1 MRKNKQLYE
10 VKPPMSGQFL
20 GKQTQDGKFFG
31 YFVNDPKKRNYTLN
45 GSDIDIPA
53 TRRRKMQS
61 IIK

>member
-1 MRKNKQLYE
+1 
-10 VKPPMSGQFL
+10 MSGQFL

-45 GSDIDIPA
+45 GSNIDIPA